1 MDIRVCQIK
10 FRERVPMMRKIYNHL
25 AMLLALL
32 AIQLPLAAAAE
43 APKPLPLPADLQP
56 LEEIPPPT
64 ISNDENADEPQI
76 TIVKKNG
83 ETIEEYRIGG
93 ELYMMKITPAHG
105 VPYYMHKEDQNGGWL
120 MDGPNQPL
128 SIPKWTIFRF

>member
-1 MDIRVCQIK
+1 
-10 FRERVPMMRKIYNHL
+10 MRKIYNHL
-25 AMLLALL
+25 AMLLALI

-83 ETIEEYRIGG
+83 DTIEEYRIGG
-93 ELYMMKITPAHG
+93 QLYMMKITPAHG
-105 VPYYMHKEDQNGGWL
+105 EPYYMHKEDQNGGWL
-120 MDGPNQPL
+120 MDGPVQPL
-128 SIPKWTIFRF
+128 SIPKWTVFRF